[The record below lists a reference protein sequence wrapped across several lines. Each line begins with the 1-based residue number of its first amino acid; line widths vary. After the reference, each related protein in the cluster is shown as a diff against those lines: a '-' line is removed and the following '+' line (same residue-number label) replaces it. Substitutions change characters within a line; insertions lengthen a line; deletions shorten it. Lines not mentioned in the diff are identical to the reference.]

1 MHAIIDNS
9 APSSALPELRAL
21 YTEHVQFVARVLR
34 RMGVREADLE
44 DECQEVFSSL
54 YRRRESFDGRGSVR
68 SFVFSFARRVAADY
82 RKRAHIRRESLTDEV
97 TDASVD
103 PSVDEAIDTSRA
115 RRLLSEL
122 LDGLDDD
129 RRAVFVLFELEQLP
143 MNEVAELA
151 GCPLQTAYSR
161 LYSARKLVE
170 AGVERARKSG
180 RFP

>member
-1 MHAIIDNS
+1 MYATTNS
-9 APSSALPELRAL
+9 PAPASTLPELREL

-44 DECQEVFSSL
+44 DECQEVFSTL
-54 YRRRESFDGRGSVR
+54 YRRRDSFDGRGTVR

-82 RKRAHIRRESLTDEV
+82 RKRAHIRRESLTDQV
-97 TDASVD
+97 DDASID
-103 PSVDEAIDTSRA
+103 PSVDDAIDTRRA

-143 MNEVAELA
+143 MNEVAELV

-161 LYSARKLVE
+161 LYSARKHVE
-170 AGVERARKSG
+170 AGVERARKTG